1 MIAASSE
8 LARHSSPSRRPQLHQ
23 GMENLNHVA
32 PSPWTTTRVIFGL
45 LSAIGVLIGIQYSS
59 IREQASATAAD
70 LASLRYS
77 VTQMETRQQVAEERA
92 KRADEGFIEIQH
104 RLETIDTRLADIAE
118 EVAVLADRASRS
130 ASPRALSPRTAREA
144 AAP

>member
-1 MIAASSE
+1 
-8 LARHSSPSRRPQLHQ
+8 
-23 GMENLNHVA
+23 MENLNHVV

-59 IREQASATAAD
+59 IREQASATTAD

-77 VTQMETRQQVAEERA
+77 ATQMETRQQVAEERA
-92 KRADEGFIEIQH
+92 KRADESFIEIQR

-118 EVAVLADRASRS
+118 EVAVLADRASRP
-130 ASPRALSPRTAREA
+130 ASPRPLAPRAAREA
-144 AAP
+144 APP